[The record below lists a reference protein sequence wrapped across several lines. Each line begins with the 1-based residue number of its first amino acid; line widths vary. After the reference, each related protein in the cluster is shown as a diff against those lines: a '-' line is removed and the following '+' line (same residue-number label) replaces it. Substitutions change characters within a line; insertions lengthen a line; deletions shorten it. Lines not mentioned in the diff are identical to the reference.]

1 MAQIQSFMDNGL
13 ITVGYTGKSGG
24 RPVFLQGRVQLSN
37 FGDDFHLNGRVELS
51 YNYNRGFAL
60 REPLPVGVNFPD
72 EQIGSLEFER
82 DKLHRSFK
90 GIPSVVVDQDV
101 EMGTNLVDLLRPA
114 ASGAYL
120 ELYKL
125 LTEKTCEKILKQCSK
140 VLG

>member
-1 MAQIQSFMDNGL
+1 MDNGL

-24 RPVFLQGRVQLSN
+24 RPVVLQGKVQLSN

-51 YNYNRGFAL
+51 YNYNRGSAL
-60 REPLPVGVNFPD
+60 QEPLPGGVRFPNQQVGL
-72 EQIGSLEFER
+72 LEFER
-82 DKLHRSFK
+82 DKLRRSFT
-90 GIPSVVVDQDV
+90 GIPAVVVDQDV
-101 EMGTNLVDLLRPA
+101 EMGANLVDLLHPS

-125 LTEKTCEKILKQCSK
+125 LTETTCEAILKQCSK

>member
-1 MAQIQSFMDNGL
+1 MDNGL

-24 RPVFLQGRVQLSN
+24 RPVVLQGKVQLSN

-51 YNYNRGFAL
+51 YNYNRGSAL
-60 REPLPVGVNFPD
+60 QEPLPGGVSFPNQQVGL
-72 EQIGSLEFER
+72 LEFDR
-82 DKLHRSFK
+82 DKLRRSFT
-90 GIPSVVVDQDV
+90 GIPAVVVDQDV
-101 EMGTNLVDLLRPA
+101 EMGANLVDLLHPS

-125 LTEKTCEKILKQCSK
+125 LTETTCEAILKQCSK